1 MEPIFHPDAASFR
14 RWLETHHASA
24 AETFVGFFKK
34 SSARRGITYQEAVD
48 EALCFG
54 WIDGVIKS
62 LDAERYR
69 HRFTPRKPGS
79 IWSNV
84 NVAHVARLTAAGRM
98 HPAGLAAFAAR
109 DPRKTGIYAFEARQE
124 PKLAPAETKRFRV
137 AADAW
142 TYFAA
147 QPPGY
152 RRNAL
157 HWIVSAKQ
165 PATRAR
171 RFEQLLADSAARRR
185 LRHLA

>member
-1 MEPIFHPDAASFR
+1 MEPIFHPDAAAFR
-14 RWLETHHASA
+14 RWLERHHATTA
-24 AETFVGFFKK
+24 ACLVGFYKK

-62 LDAERYR
+62 LDAERYQ

-79 IWSNV
+79 IWSHV

-109 DPRKTGIYAFEARQE
+109 DPRKTGVYAFETKTLPR
-124 PKLAPAETKRFRV
+124 LAPAETKSFR
-137 AADAW
+137 ADAAAW
-142 TYFAA
+142 KFFSA

-157 HWIVSAKQ
+157 HWIVAAKK
-165 PATRAR
+165 PETRTR
-171 RFEQLLADSAARRR
+171 RFAQLLADSSAGRR
-185 LRHLA
+185 LAHLA